1 MASQEELRLTEGQ
14 SDWSVG
20 MDSSVVPNLVP
31 KNGCAMAINTTFR
44 GGRPRTR
51 PGNTQVF
58 LQDNPEIAGGLS
70 LFNTGVVTSG
80 GVNLSVGNYYQG
92 GTMYINKEDSA
103 RNYLVCGISG
113 YICKIDVVTGYVT
126 PLSRINSLGVE
137 ESSFFRWDATKRLY
151 FSQAERYLIIQNNT
165 DKPLIFDG
173 EFLWQVGTGPTA
185 SIGAISSIPT
195 GNIMAYG
202 QGRLFVALPDRTKF
216 LAGDLV
222 FGGSSSQYDITTS
235 VLGATAGTKTRITC
249 SSVVNF
255 TAGDVVTIS
264 GHSSTPDINGT
275 WRISNVTNV
284 SGVGS
289 FDINHN
295 AAGISITST
304 TTGTVPVSRADGT
317 GGFATKANSGT
328 DSDLLRFT
336 ETTYLA
342 EGGSF
347 QVPSEMGKIRGMVFQ
362 PIADTASGQGD
373 LMVFAEAGVVTF
385 GVSAPRNTWKN
396 TPGFQRIT
404 LSKIGSICERFLLP
418 INNDI
423 YFRAAD
429 GVRSYRN
436 ARAEQD
442 GFGQLPISNQ
452 VQAFTDFDTESL
464 LEAGSAIYF
473 DQRLHFTVGPIVD
486 LKNISLPNNSPLPIR
501 PTAFEGI
508 GTFDFNSMGSAGKD
522 KIATWDGLWTG
533 MRVYQLISGYIDGV
547 PRAFAF
553 VQNKTT
559 YENELWELYPWALY
573 DYTLTSSGDRIQ
585 CAVETRAYTFGSE
598 WTLKKLVRGDLWLS
612 DFDGISLINVYY
624 KPESSSCYQFW
635 HSFTVCAENKT
646 CVPFVLTRTPAG
658 DNESIPLGLNSR
670 TVIRAT
676 SWILNF
682 NEPPEYLYIIIRDT
696 VGSVNPYSR
705 NYLFSGDQTN
715 AFLKSKTPLSFY
727 QSSKLR
733 YSTLSADTLRQAL
746 NSMGLGSNT
755 TVTKVGDDSYQITF
769 FNYNNVLSY
778 VEAPDIIPSYL
789 QEGEGQCGLF
799 QPLDN
804 RTQYRSQ
811 LRLPT
816 PPDTCLPNS
825 SSLTKVSQT
834 FQFRIEWQGTMALSK
849 VLWHADKVIQPSSG
863 SCL

>member
-1 MASQEELRLTEGQ
+1 
-14 SDWSVG
+14 

-31 KNGCAMAINTTFR
+31 DNGCAMAINTTFR

-58 LQDNPEIAGGLS
+58 LQDNPELQGGLA
-70 LFNTGVVTSG
+70 LFNTGQALVGSATI
-80 GVNLSVGNYYQG
+80 SVGNYFQG
-92 GTMYINKEDSA
+92 ATMYINKEDSA
-103 RNYLVCGISG
+103 RNYLVCGVGG

-126 PLSRINSLGVE
+126 ILSRLNNFGSE
-137 ESSFFRWDATKRLY
+137 ETDPNGNRILFRWDATKRIY
-151 FSQAERYLIIQNNT
+151 FAQAERYLIIQNNV

-173 EFLWQVGTGPTA
+173 EFLWQTGVGPTG
-185 SIGAISSIPT
+185 SIGNISSIPT

-202 QGRLFVALPDRTKF
+202 QGRLFVTLPDRTKF

-222 FGGSSSQYDITTS
+222 FGGSASQVEVSTS
-235 VLGATAGTKTRITC
+235 TIGSTNVGAKTRITC
-249 SSVVNF
+249 SSTVNF
-255 TAGDVVTIS
+255 TNGDVVTIS

-275 WRISNVTNV
+275 WRVSNVTNV
-284 SGVGS
+284 SSIGS

-295 AAGISITST
+295 AYNQAY
-304 TTGTVPVSRADGT
+304 ANGT
-317 GGFATKANSGT
+317 GGFATKASSGSDT
-328 DSDLLRFT
+328 DLLRFT

-347 QVPSEMGKIRGMVFQ
+347 QVPSEMGKIRGMIFQ

-373 LMVFAEAGVVTF
+373 LMVFAEAGVVSF
-385 GVSAPRNTWKN
+385 GVSAPRSMWKN

-418 INNDI
+418 VNNDI
-423 YFRAAD
+423 YFRSAD
-429 GVRSYRN
+429 GIRSYRN

-442 GFGQLPISNQ
+442 GFGQLPLSSQ

-464 LEAGSAIYF
+464 LEAGSAIFF
-473 DQRLHFTVGPIVD
+473 DNRLHFTVGPIVD
-486 LKNISLPNNSPLPIR
+486 LKNITLPSNNPLPTR

-508 GTFDFNSMGSAGKD
+508 GTFDFNSMGGAGKD

-533 MRVYQLISGYIDGV
+533 IRVYQLISGYIDGV

-585 CAVETRAYTFGSE
+585 CAVETRSYNFGSE
-598 WTLKKLVRGDLWLS
+598 WTLKKLTRGDLWVS
-612 DFDGISLINVYY
+612 DFDGISLVNVYY

-635 HSFTVCAENKT
+635 HSFTICAENKT
-646 CVPFVLTRTPAG
+646 CVPFVLDRTPAG
-658 DNESIPLGLNSR
+658 SSESIPMYLNAR
-670 TVIRAT
+670 TVTRAT
-676 SWILNF
+676 SWKLTF
-682 NEPPEYLYIIIRDT
+682 TDPPEYFYLSLTDS
-696 VGSVNPYSR
+696 VGNISGSTGQPYNR
-705 NYLFSGDQTN
+705 NYLFTGDQTN
-715 AFLKSKTPLSFY
+715 SILKTKGPF
-727 QSSKLR
+727 SSYVTQKLKW
-733 YSTLSADTLRQAL
+733 SELNPAVLKAELLRI
-746 NSMGLGSNT
+746 GLGSNT
-755 TVTKVGDDSYQITF
+755 SVTKTTTAGVDQWTITF
-769 FNYNNVLSY
+769 YNANNVLSY

-789 QEGEGQCGLF
+789 GETETPCGLF
-799 QPLDN
+799 KPLDN

-816 PPDTCLPNS
+816 PPDTCNANGG
-825 SSLTKVSQT
+825 SLTKISQT
-834 FQFRIEWQGTMALSK
+834 FQFRIEWQGCMALSK
-849 VLWHADKVIQPSSG
+849 VLWHADKVIQPTSG

>member
-1 MASQEELRLTEGQ
+1 MASQEDLKLVEGQ

-31 KNGCAMAINTTFR
+31 ENGCSMAINTTFR

-58 LQDNPEIAGGLS
+58 LQDNPEIAGGLA
-70 LFNTGVVTSG
+70 LFNNGQVTVS
-80 GVNLSVGNYYQG
+80 GVNLSVGNYFQG
-92 GTMYINKEDSA
+92 ATMYINKDDSA
-103 RNYLVCGISG
+103 RNYLVCGVSG
-113 YICKIDVVTGYVT
+113 YIVKIDVTTGFVT
-126 PLSRINSLGVE
+126 PLNRINNLGVE
-137 ESSFFRWDATKRLY
+137 ETSFFRWDATKRVY
-151 FSQAERYLIIQNNT
+151 FAQAEKYLIIQNNV

-173 EFLWQVGTGPTA
+173 EFLWQVGTGPTGSVGKVA
-185 SIGAISSIPT
+185 SIPT

-222 FGGSSSQYDITTS
+222 FGGSASQVDISTS
-235 VLGATAGTKTRITC
+235 TMSATAGTKTRITC
-249 SSVVNF
+249 TSTVDFSN
-255 TAGDVVTIS
+255 GDVVTIS

-275 WRISNVTNV
+275 WRVSGVTNV
-284 SGVGS
+284 SAIGS

-295 AAGISITST
+295 AAGLA
-304 TTGTVPVSRADGT
+304 RADGS
-317 GGFATKANSGT
+317 GGFATRANSGA

-347 QVPSEMGKIRGMVFQ
+347 QVPSEMGKIRGMIFQ

-385 GVSAPRNTWKN
+385 GVSAPRSSWKN

-418 INNDI
+418 VNNDI

-442 GFGQLPISNQ
+442 GFGQLPLSSQ

-473 DQRLHFTVGPIVD
+473 DNRLHFTVGPIVD
-486 LKNISLPNNSPLPIR
+486 LKNITLPSNSPIPTR

-508 GTFDFNSMGSAGKD
+508 GTFDFNSMGGAGKD

-533 MRVYQLISGYIDGV
+533 IRVYQLVSGYIDGV

-553 VQNKTT
+553 VQNKET

-573 DYTLTSSGDRIQ
+573 DFTLTSSGDRIQ
-585 CAVETRAYTFGSE
+585 CAVETRAYKFGSE
-598 WTLKKLVRGDLWLS
+598 WSLKKLTRGDLWIT
-612 DFDGISLINVYY
+612 DFDGTSLVNVYY

-635 HSFTVCAENKT
+635 HSFTICAENKT
-646 CVPFVLTRTPAG
+646 CVPFVLNRTPAG
-658 DNESIPLGLNSR
+658 DTESIPIPLNTR
-670 TVIRAT
+670 TVVRAT
-676 SWILNF
+676 SWVLSF
-682 NEPPEYLYIIIRDT
+682 TDPPEYFYLSLTDS
-696 VGSVNPYSR
+696 VGSLAGGAQAFNR
-705 NYLFSGDQTN
+705 NYLFTGDPTNSVLKNKPPFSHYLSGRLEWAT
-715 AFLKSKTPLSFY
+715 LTPAS
-727 QSSKLR
+727 LR
-733 YSTLSADTLRQAL
+733 AAL
-746 NSMGLGSNT
+746 LAMGLGSNT
-755 TVTKVGDDSYQITF
+755 TVTKTASVGADLWQITF
-769 FNYNNVLSY
+769 YNTNNQLSY
-778 VEAPDIIPSYL
+778 VEAPDIIPSYAV
-789 QEGEGQCGLF
+789 ETANPCGPF
-799 QPLDN
+799 KPLDN
-804 RTQYRSQ
+804 RPQFRSQ

-816 PPDTCLPNS
+816 PPDDCSANS
-825 SSLTKVSQT
+825 GSLTKISQT
-834 FQFRIEWQGTMALSK
+834 FQFRIEWQGSMALSK